1 MWNKFFGKGKQ
12 SGAAEPRQNLNPEEM
27 ILIDARANLAATGS
41 LTAILV
47 HLFEAKANFEAK
59 AKEASPENAP
69 CYEAIAAWSD
79 ECMRAI
85 YTTATE
91 IIKRCRPVVDGGG
104 SYDPYAGMA
113 VTDCLVVLEKLKEIL
128 DGQIA
133 LPISQW
139 DRELAIDAL
148 ERQHFPALWQL
159 CVWLSAAWH
168 QLEDVMELRQA
179 MMRFVSMGE
188 IFENRRGAGEQ
199 LNRMGIINALHVYR
213 DARLRGLTEPD
224 QGIIAEACAE
234 GLRDFGHETEDRA
247 RRAVNA
253 GDLTPD
259 ARYLDAK
266 DVMHLG
272 LHSQMRRVGGVF
284 LSHRGPDCKR
294 ALMDLYGKP
303 RPTIFLDIWARPR
316 GDTNRRFLWRNLGA
330 SEEMHAFVTSNYAA
344 SNYCLK
350 EVEAWGLLSAARGH
364 SPEATPGS
372 FMVINDAPSTFVESG
387 GAGSPLCAWALR
399 RRRNES
405 TIESALRF
413 SREAVDMAKAPLG
426 VRLGESEAEASVSDE
441 WNRGIFASAI
451 LSPRPGET
459 TADIPAMMLAH
470 EPIAALLTLMNR
482 AIELLKTDASATDE
496 LRQVLI
502 QIEQIIP
509 ERSPDHTS
517 QFRALL
523 RSVIEHLATA
533 IELKRRTRTEPF
545 YYCLLHVL
553 QAVVIMTDH
562 ISTGLEDSDP
572 GVFSRSL
579 VYLGKFG
586 ASLDSVVSQIGTLS
600 LTLTRAGFYLVD
612 QDALS
617 GGLLLGLL
625 PVNHESDRLEL
636 RIDST
641 FEPAMSASMVN
652 TIVQAG
658 LDCRTVQVVC
668 EVEPYFWQCVV
679 VIAAVASFPSRNYL
693 FIDAEGGRSLET
705 QIGGVK
711 MEDFA
716 HVIVACIEDL
726 PQPLINRPDIG

>member
-1 MWNKFFGKGKQ
+1 
-12 SGAAEPRQNLNPEEM
+12 
-27 ILIDARANLAATGS
+27 
-41 LTAILV
+41 
-47 HLFEAKANFEAK
+47 
-59 AKEASPENAP
+59 
-69 CYEAIAAWSD
+69 
-79 ECMRAI
+79 MRAI
-85 YTTATE
+85 YNTATE

-188 IFENRRGAGEQ
+188 IFENRRWAGEQ
-199 LNRMGIINALHVYR
+199 LNRLGIINALHVYR

-330 SEEMHAFVTSNYAA
+330 SEEMHAFVTTNYAA

-364 SPEATPGS
+364 SPEATPA
-372 FMVINDAPSTFVESG
+372 APIHHCAPGHCVVDVTNRPSSRHCASVVRRSTWLKLHWVYAS
-387 GAGSPLCAWALR
+387 AKARPR
-399 RRRNES
+399 RR
-405 TIESALRF
+405 LQ
-413 SREAVDMAKAPLG
+413 
-426 VRLGESEAEASVSDE
+426 
-441 WNRGIFASAI
+441 
-451 LSPRPGET
+451 
-459 TADIPAMMLAH
+459 
-470 EPIAALLTLMNR
+470 MN
-482 AIELLKTDASATDE
+482 
-496 LRQVLI
+496 
-502 QIEQIIP
+502 
-509 ERSPDHTS
+509 
-517 QFRALL
+517 
-523 RSVIEHLATA
+523 
-533 IELKRRTRTEPF
+533 
-545 YYCLLHVL
+545 
-553 QAVVIMTDH
+553 
-562 ISTGLEDSDP
+562 G
-572 GVFSRSL
+572 
-579 VYLGKFG
+579 
-586 ASLDSVVSQIGTLS
+586 
-600 LTLTRAGFYLVD
+600 
-612 QDALS
+612 
-617 GGLLLGLL
+617 
-625 PVNHESDRLEL
+625 
-636 RIDST
+636 
-641 FEPAMSASMVN
+641 
-652 TIVQAG
+652 
-658 LDCRTVQVVC
+658 
-668 EVEPYFWQCVV
+668 
-679 VIAAVASFPSRNYL
+679 
-693 FIDAEGGRSLET
+693 
-705 QIGGVK
+705 IGGYSQAQFCRHAPEK
-711 MEDFA
+711 P
-716 HVIVACIEDL
+716 L
-726 PQPLINRPDIG
+726 PIFLP